1 MDSEQYLNFEHGLS
15 IIAHVFTTNTNKS
28 FIHKYIVEIEDR
40 KLQYIIVLHHKNL
53 ILISLHTIKEN

>member
-28 FIHKYIVEIEDR
+28 FTHKYIVEIDR
-40 KLQYIIVLHHKNL
+40 KLQHIIVSQHKNL
-53 ILISLHTIKEN
+53 ILISVHTIKEN

>member
-15 IIAHVFTTNTNKS
+15 IIAHVFTTNKNKS
-28 FIHKYIVEIEDR
+28 FIHKYIVEIDR

>member
-28 FIHKYIVEIEDR
+28 FIHKYIVEDR
-40 KLQYIIVLHHKNL
+40 KLQYIIVLRHKNL